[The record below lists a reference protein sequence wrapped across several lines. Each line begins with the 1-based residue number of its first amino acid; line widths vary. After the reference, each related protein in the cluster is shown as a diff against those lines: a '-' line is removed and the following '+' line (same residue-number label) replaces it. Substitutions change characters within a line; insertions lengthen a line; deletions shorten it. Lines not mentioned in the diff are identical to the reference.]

1 MFSSCKMMESE
12 RLEVLLQQWNGKEI
26 FFPKNLSFME
36 YGEKRVDFDISKG
49 RYKIVHYV
57 DSAGCAKNEFSE
69 IVNLKGDKGM
79 GN

>member
-1 MFSSCKMMESE
+1 
-12 RLEVLLQQWNGKEI
+12 
-26 FFPKNLSFME
+26 ME